1 VADTNAVLNQ
11 ATNLGQLIGSH
22 PAVQQYRELTRQLDL
37 DITAR
42 NLVGQFEQLMETLA
56 MKEANMQ
63 PIEIAEKQ
71 QAERL
76 QQSIALHPLLKK
88 MMVAQAEY
96 MDLMKKVQEHINQ
109 GVSKPAAEAAP
120 EGGTTAPAAPSKIIL
135 E

>member
-1 VADTNAVLNQ
+1 MADTNDVMTQ
-11 ATNLGQLIGSH
+11 ATHLGQLIGAH

-42 NLVGQFEQLMETLA
+42 NLVGQFEQLMETLS
-56 MKEANMQ
+56 MKEQNMQ

-88 MMVAQAEY
+88 MMIAQAEY

-109 GVSKPAAEAAP
+109 GVSKPAVEAAP
-120 EGGTTAPAAPSKIIL
+120 GAAPAAPSKIIL
-135 E
+135 D